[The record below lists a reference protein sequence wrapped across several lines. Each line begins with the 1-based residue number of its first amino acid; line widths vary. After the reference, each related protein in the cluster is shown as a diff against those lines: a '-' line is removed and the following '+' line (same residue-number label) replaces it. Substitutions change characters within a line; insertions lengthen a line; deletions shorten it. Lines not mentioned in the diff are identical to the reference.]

1 MSLQLV
7 SAFTRR
13 AQEDGALPGEG
24 LTAIETF
31 VTFFAVPVGLFLI
44 ISFFTYVFTAERKK
58 NSNASKSSIT
68 SIE

>member
-7 SAFTRR
+7 STLTRR

-31 VTFFAVPVGLFLI
+31 VTFVAVPTALFLI
-44 ISFFTYVFTAERKK
+44 ISLLAYVFTAERKK
-58 NSNASKSSIT
+58 KPSKSSIT